1 MVDINQDT
9 SLGWIP
15 MSVAA
20 VMVRKSEKTLMRWT
34 KRSVN
39 RLECFHYGKTPH
51 TTRAALERVRVFTNG
66 QAAATQANP
75 AHEAAMR
82 YLREV
87 CGLKD

>member
-1 MVDINQDT
+1 
-9 SLGWIP
+9 

-34 KRSVN
+34 KRQAN
-39 RLECFHYGKTPH
+39 PLQCFHVGKTPH
-51 TTRAALERVRVFTNG
+51 TTRDALERIRVFSNG
-66 QAAATQANP
+66 QPATQQANP

-87 CGLKD
+87 CGMKV

>member
-1 MVDINQDT
+1 MVDSNRDE

-34 KRSVN
+34 KREAN
-39 RLECFHYGKTPH
+39 RLECFHVGKTPH
-51 TTRAALERVRVFTNG
+51 TTREALERVRVFANG
-66 QAAATQANP
+66 SAPAAQANP

-87 CGLKD
+87 CGMKV